1 MTNQSNKE
9 FYTQSMSPD
18 DWEKFCK
25 EQIDEAVAYAKRPW
39 TDEEYEK
46 WADNQ
51 LKDDIFRDWPDKKK
65 ALFKKL
71 MIEGKKAEPE
81 IWDSTLMFRTICDI
95 ETIERC
101 KELILKQNG
110 EGTKF
115 ERTNVEHKQN
125 EFERIRGEYNVQEN

>member
-1 MTNQSNKE
+1 MLLTYVE
-9 FYTQSMSPD
+9 EITPGLD
-18 DWEKFCK
+18 VDWEKFCK
-25 EQIDEAVAYAKRPW
+25 ERIDEAVAYAKRPW

-95 ETIERC
+95 ETIEMC
-101 KELILKQNG
+101 KELIAHG
-110 EGTKF
+110 EGVKF
-115 ERTNVEHKQN
+115 ERTNVEYEEN

>member
-1 MTNQSNKE
+1 MLLTYVEEINPG
-9 FYTQSMSPD
+9 PD
-18 DWEKFCK
+18 VDWEKYCK
-25 EQIDEAVAYAKRPW
+25 EMISEAVAYAKRPW

-51 LKDDIFRDWPDKKK
+51 LKDDFFHDWSDKKK

-81 IWDSTLMFRTICDI
+81 IWDSTLMFRTVCDI
-95 ETIERC
+95 ETIEKC
-101 KELILKQNG
+101 KELITHG
-110 EGTKF
+110 EGVKF
-115 ERTNVEHKQN
+115 ERTNVEYEEN

>member
-1 MTNQSNKE
+1 MLLTYVEEINPG
-9 FYTQSMSPD
+9 PD
-18 DWEKFCK
+18 VDWEKFCK
-25 EQIDEAVAYAKRPW
+25 ERIDEAVVYAKRPW

-51 LKDDIFRDWPDKKK
+51 LKDDIFRDWSDKKK

-95 ETIERC
+95 ETIEMC
-101 KELILKQNG
+101 KELIAHG
-110 EGTKF
+110 EGVKF
-115 ERTNVEHKQN
+115 ERTNVEYEEN

>member
-1 MTNQSNKE
+1 MLLTYAKE
-9 FYTQSMSPD
+9 INPGPD
-18 DWEKFCK
+18 VSWEEYYK
-25 EQIDEAVAYAKRPW
+25 EMIGEAVANAKRPW

-51 LKDDIFRDWPDKKK
+51 LKDDFFHDWSDKKK

-81 IWDSTLMFRTICDI
+81 IWDSTLMFRTVCDI
-95 ETIERC
+95 ETIEKC
-101 KELILKQNG
+101 KELIAHG
-110 EGTKF
+110 ETVKF
-115 ERTNVEHKQN
+115 ERTDVEYEEN

>member
-1 MTNQSNKE
+1 MLLTYVEEINPG
-9 FYTQSMSPD
+9 PD
-18 DWEKFCK
+18 VDWEKFCK
-25 EQIDEAVAYAKRPW
+25 ERIDEAVAYAKRPW

-51 LKDDIFRDWPDKKK
+51 LKDDEFRDWSDKKK

-95 ETIERC
+95 ETIEKC
-101 KELILKQNG
+101 KELIARG
-110 EGTKF
+110 EGVKF
-115 ERTNVEHKQN
+115 ERTNVEYEEN
-125 EFERIRGEYNVQEN
+125 EFERIRGEYNVHEN

>member
-1 MTNQSNKE
+1 MLLTYVEEINPG
-9 FYTQSMSPD
+9 PD
-18 DWEKFCK
+18 ISWEKYCK
-25 EQIDEAVAYAKRPW
+25 EMISDAVAYAKRPW

-51 LKDDIFRDWPDKKK
+51 LKDDYFHDWSDKKK

-81 IWDSTLMFRTICDI
+81 IWDSTLMFRTVCDI
-95 ETIERC
+95 ETIEKC
-101 KELILKQNG
+101 KELITQG
-110 EGTKF
+110 EGVKF
-115 ERTNVEHKQN
+115 ERTNVEYEEN

>member
-1 MTNQSNKE
+1 MLLTYVEEINPG
-9 FYTQSMSPD
+9 PD
-18 DWEKFCK
+18 VDWEKFCK
-25 EQIDEAVAYAKRPW
+25 ERIDEAVAYTKHPW

-51 LKDDIFRDWPDKKK
+51 LKDDIFRDWSDKKK
-65 ALFKKL
+65 SLFKKL

-95 ETIERC
+95 ETIEKC
-101 KELILKQNG
+101 KELITQG
-110 EGTKF
+110 EGVKF
-115 ERTNVEHKQN
+115 ERTNVEHEQN